1 MRAVNSGE
9 LGGEDTY
16 IFFPLMNTT
25 AWALSFIIANLL
37 AWLKRRT
44 GSWTLLFCG
53 PVVVRLVA
61 AVVWQRHASV
71 TPVRER
77 ILAARAAEE
86 KAA

>member
-61 AVVWQRHASV
+61 AVVWQKHASV

-77 ILAARAAEE
+77 ILAARAANG
-86 KAA
+86 KAP